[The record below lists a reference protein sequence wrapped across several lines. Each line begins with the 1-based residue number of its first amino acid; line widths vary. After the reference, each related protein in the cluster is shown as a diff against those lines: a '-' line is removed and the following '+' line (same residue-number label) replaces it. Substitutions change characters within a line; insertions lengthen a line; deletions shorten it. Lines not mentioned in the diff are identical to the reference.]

1 MTTTANLLAWR
12 LVWKTHTPGDCSRDD
27 RNVGLCW
34 TVVFA
39 LFCYFI
45 FSRTKSK
52 GLFKGRNDEIL
63 FFGICSV
70 VIDSQK
76 NSQKPMEKKIFI
88 KVPEQC

>member
-1 MTTTANLLAWR
+1 MTATANLLAWR
-12 LVWKTHTPGDCSRDD
+12 LVWKTHTLGDCSRDD
-27 RNVGLCW
+27 RNVGLQ

-70 VIDSQK
+70 IDSQK
-76 NSQKPMEKKIFI
+76 NHKNLWKKKKIS
-88 KVPEQC
+88 